1 MTISDLSIKNP
12 VFAWML
18 MFALILFGLISA
30 QRMGISQLPDVDFPV
45 VTINLTEPGAS
56 PETMETNVVDPI
68 EGAVLQ
74 VEGVQD
80 VTSQSLEGQAS
91 VTVTFAL
98 SRNIDAALADVE
110 NAVVG
115 V

>member
-18 MFALILFGLISA
+18 MIGLILFGLISA

-68 EGAVLQ
+68 EGACTPSGGRPGRDLP
-74 VEGVQD
+74 ELRRA
-80 VTSQSLEGQAS
+80 SQRDGDLCPESQY
-91 VTVTFAL
+91 
-98 SRNIDAALADVE
+98 
-110 NAVVG
+110 
-115 V
+115 